1 MRGARGVL
9 GRLGSV
15 AGWAGRAALDALLP
29 AQCLTCD
36 VQVDAPGQLCA
47 ACFGRTQ
54 FVTEPC
60 CDRCGAPFDAAG
72 QGGVLLTCE
81 TCRIRPPAWRQ
92 ARAALRYD
100 DQTRRIVVPFKYH
113 DRTEIAAA
121 LAPHMARAGAALL
134 RRADVLVP
142 VPLHRMRLLSRRY
155 NQAALLAG
163 AVARL
168 AGRPAAL
175 DALRR
180 TRSTRQLAHMAQD
193 TRDAEVAGSIAVR
206 PRRLARI
213 AGAQVVLIDDV
224 LTSGSTANDCAR
236 ALLAAGAA
244 GVDVLVAARASDM
257 MTA

>member
-1 MRGARGVL
+1 MDARMALQRAGA
-9 GRLGSV
+9 V

-29 AQCLTCD
+29 AHCLTCD

-47 ACFGRTQ
+47 ACFRQTQ

-60 CDRCGAPFDAAG
+60 CDRCGAPFEAAG
-72 QGGVLLTCE
+72 QGGAALTCE
-81 TCRIRPPAWRQ
+81 ACRVRPPAWRR

-100 DQTRRIVVPFKYH
+100 DQTRRIVLPFKYS
-113 DRTEIAAA
+113 DRPEMAAA

-134 RRADVLVP
+134 READVLVP
-142 VPLHRMRLLSRRY
+142 VPLHRLRLLSRRY
-155 NQAALLAG
+155 NQAALLAA

-168 AGRPAAL
+168 SGRPAVL

-180 TRSTRQLAHMAQD
+180 TRATRQLAHMSQD
-193 TRDAEVAGSIAVR
+193 KRDSEVAGSIAVR

-213 AGAQVVLIDDV
+213 AGARVLLIDDV
-224 LTSGSTANDCAR
+224 LTSGATAGDCAR

-257 MTA
+257 MTP

>member
-1 MRGARGVL
+1 MDARDAV
-9 GRLGSV
+9 RRVGS
-15 AGWAGRAALDALLP
+15 AARWAGRAVLDALLP

-36 VQVDAPGQLCA
+36 MQVDAPGLLCA

-72 QGGVLLTCE
+72 QGGAALLCE
-81 TCRIRPPAWRQ
+81 ACRARPPAGRP
-92 ARAALRYD
+92 ARAARRYAA
-100 DQTRRIVVPFKYH
+100 QTRRLVRPGKYH
-113 DRTEIAAA
+113 DRTDIAAA

-168 AGRPAAL
+168 SGRPAAL
-175 DALRR
+175 DALHRVR
-180 TRSTRQLAHMAQD
+180 ATRQLAHMSQD

-213 AGAQVVLIDDV
+213 VGAQVVLVDDV

>member
-1 MRGARGVL
+1 MKARGFMRQV
-9 GRLGSV
+9 GAV
-15 AGWAGRAALDALLP
+15 ARWTGRAVLDTLLP
-29 AQCLTCD
+29 AHCLTCAL
-36 VQVDAPGQLCA
+36 QVEAPGLLCA

-81 TCRIRPPAWRQ
+81 TCRLRPPAWRQ

-100 DQTRRIVVPFKYH
+100 DQTRRIVLPFKYH
-113 DRTEIAAA
+113 DRIDIAAA

-168 AGRPAAL
+168 SGRPAAL

-180 TRSTRQLAHMAQD
+180 VRSTRQLAHMSQD
-193 TRDAEVAGSIAVR
+193 VRDAEVSGSIAVR
-206 PRRLARI
+206 QHRLGRI
-213 AGAQVVLIDDV
+213 VGAQVVLVDDV